1 MIGRIIAGTPEFFDS
16 EITWATEQL
25 TKLKQSYDRLNGTNF
40 QMFCRVQFGQSIR
53 LLGRVFRTI
62 ESGSYIQSP
71 FWKPYRKDRPEAF
84 DELIDELFR
93 LDFQKSEILK
103 MMPKLAGVL
112 AELNMSRIGD
122 MHQVIWDKSLMKFR
136 NNF

>member
-16 EITWATEQL
+16 EITWAAEQM
-25 TKLKQSYDRLNGTNF
+25 TKLKKSYDRLSGTNF

-53 LLGRVFRTI
+53 LLGQFFSFLVFFCKNVDR
-62 ESGSYIQSP
+62 QNP
-71 FWKPYRKDRPEAF
+71 FKDRPEAF

-103 MMPKLAGVL
+103 IMPKLAGVL

-122 MHQVIWDKSLMKFR
+122 MHKVMWDRRIMKF
-136 NNF
+136 F